1 MRGRILAVAAAAALS
16 MAAPA
21 RAAVIQDFSDFQ
33 SGTNGIVLG
42 PDGNFWIA
50 EEFNAP
56 GSVVRMTP
64 SGQVLNRYPV
74 GSLPT
79 SIINDTVGNVWVSVT
94 GANQLVRFDATSAA
108 PSAHPV
114 STGAGCGPVGLAAGG
129 DRRVYFTLPN
139 PDPGG
144 DD

>member
-21 RAAVIQDFSDFQ
+21 KAAVIQDFSDFQ

-42 PDGNFWIA
+42 PDGNFWVA

-56 GSVVRMTP
+56 GTVVRMTP
-64 SGQVLNRYPV
+64 TGQVLNRYSV

-79 SIINDTVGNVWVSVT
+79 SIINGTEGRIWVSVPGSKRLT
-94 GANQLVRFDATSAA
+94 WFDATS
-108 PSAHPV
+108 PSP
-114 STGAGCGPVGLAAGG
+114 
-129 DRRVYFTLPN
+129 
-139 PDPGG
+139 
-144 DD
+144 